1 MISILCTGSRG
12 DYQPYIALAQQL
24 KKLGKDVRITASKS
38 FEPFVRNYGI
48 EVFPIEADLNTL
60 DIDPKLLKEASSA
73 DNPLKMLLA
82 FNKMKDYGV
91 LMTKDF
97 YNACLG
103 SELIIYHPG
112 VTIGYFAAEKLGIP
126 SILASPFPIHKT
138 KEVLSVVMYGK
149 TKSNPLAISLS
160 YTLIQGM
167 LWLASSSSV
176 KSFWKNEFKTL
187 PKGFSKPYEKHNDA
201 RHPALISCSNH
212 IFERPADWNE
222 HIHQYGYWFVEEPRD
237 YVPSKELDDF
247 LKQGDPPVY
256 VGFGSMAISGKIE
269 ELGELAIEALR
280 KIGKRGIISGMGSP
294 SNIGTD
300 MMVIDDVPHTWLFDH
315 VEAVCHH
322 GGAGTSAAGFRAGVP
337 SIIIPFSNDQFA
349 WAYRAYDLGIGS
361 KPLNKKELTVEKL
374 ISAFRYAL
382 QEPIISNSKEM
393 GRKIR
398 QENGAYEC
406 AAIIKTL
413 QPEAV
418 LASCQ

>member
-24 KKLGKDVRITASKS
+24 IKLGKDVRITASQS
-38 FEPFVRNYGI
+38 FAPFVSNYGI

-60 DIDPKLLKEASSA
+60 KIDPKLLKEASSA

-82 FNKMKDYGV
+82 FNKMKEYGV
-91 LMTKDF
+91 LMTKD
-97 YNACLG
+97 YYHACLG

-126 SILASPFPIHKT
+126 SVLASPFPIHKT

-149 TKSNPLAISLS
+149 TRSNPMTIALS
-160 YTLIQGM
+160 YTMIQGM

-176 KSFWKNEFKTL
+176 KSFWKNEFNVL
-187 PKGFSKPYEKHNDA
+187 PKGFSKPYEKHKDA
-201 RHPALISCSNH
+201 RHPALISCSEH
-212 IFERPADWNE
+212 IFKRPHDWNE
-222 HIHQYGYWFVEEPRD
+222 HIHQYGYWFVEEPKE
-237 YVPSKELDDF
+237 YVPSKVLEDF
-247 LKQGDPPVY
+247 LKQGDRPVY
-256 VGFGSMAISGKIE
+256 VGFGSMAISGKLE
-269 ELGELAIEALR
+269 DLGEMAIEALR

-294 SNIGTD
+294 KNIGSD
-300 MMVIDDVPHTWLFDH
+300 MLVVDNVPHTWLFEL

-349 WAYRAYDLGIGS
+349 WAHRAYDLGIGS
-361 KPLNKKELTVEKL
+361 KPLPKKELTVDQL
-374 ISAFRYAL
+374 TSAVQYAL
-382 QEPIISNSKEM
+382 QDTIISNAQAM
-393 GRKIR
+393 GRKIK

-406 AAIIKTL
+406 AAIIKAL
-413 QPEAV
+413 IG
-418 LASCQ
+418 

>member
-1 MISILCTGSRG
+1 M
-12 DYQPYIALAQQL
+12 
-24 KKLGKDVRITASKS
+24 
-38 FEPFVRNYGI
+38 
-48 EVFPIEADLNTL
+48 
-60 DIDPKLLKEASSA
+60 
-73 DNPLKMLLA
+73 
-82 FNKMKDYGV
+82 
-91 LMTKDF
+91 
-97 YNACLG
+97 
-103 SELIIYHPG
+103 
-112 VTIGYFAAEKLGIP
+112 
-126 SILASPFPIHKT
+126 HKT
-138 KEVLSVVMYGK
+138 KKRLSVVMYGR
-149 TKSNPLAISLS
+149 TKSNPLTISLS
-160 YTLIQGM
+160 YNLIQGM

-212 IFERPADWNE
+212 IFDRPADWNE

-237 YVPSKELDDF
+237 YVPSKELNDF
-247 LKQGDPPVY
+247 LKQGDRPVY

-269 ELGELAIEALR
+269 ELGEMAIEALR
-280 KIGKRGIISGMGSP
+280 KIGKRGIISSMGSP

-300 MMVIDDVPHTWLFDH
+300 MLVIDNIPHTWLFEH

-337 SIIIPFSNDQFA
+337 NIIIPFSNDQFA

-361 KPLNKKELTVEKL
+361 KPLPKKELTVEKL

-382 QEPIISNSKEM
+382 QEPIISNAQAM
-393 GRKIR
+393 GRKIK

-406 AAIIKTL
+406 AVIIKAL

-418 LASCQ
+418 LPACE

>member
-24 KKLGKDVRITASKS
+24 KKLGKEVRITASKS

-48 EVFPIEADLNTL
+48 EVFPIEADFNSLN
-60 DIDPKLLKEASSA
+60 IDPKLLKEASSA

-112 VTIGYFAAEKLGIP
+112 VTIGYFAAEKMGIP

-149 TKSNPLAISLS
+149 TKSNPLVISLS

-187 PKGFSKPYEKHNDA
+187 PKGFSKPYEKHNDT

-212 IFERPADWNE
+212 IFERPSDWSE

-247 LKQGDPPVY
+247 LKQGDRPVY
-256 VGFGSMAISGKIE
+256 VGFGSMVISGKIE
-269 ELGELAIEALR
+269 ELGEMAIEALR

-294 SNIGTD
+294 SNIGLD
-300 MMVIDDVPHTWLFDH
+300 MLVIDNIPHTWLFDH

-361 KPLNKKELTVEKL
+361 KPLPKKELTVEKL

-382 QEPIISNSKEM
+382 QEPIISNSQEM

-398 QENGAYEC
+398 QENGAHEC
-406 AAIIKTL
+406 AAIIKAL
-413 QPEAV
+413 QP
-418 LASCQ
+418 